1 MRAILMLG
9 VGLVVTL
16 IACSS
21 AAGPKRLALSIAED
35 DVDLA
40 SRTIRFKLNRSADS
54 AEVKVF
60 NIEGKLLAEKVE
72 VYEGAKAGDRLAIE
86 WPNAHS
92 DLASFRIE
100 LKVND
105 IDGFWVAWD
114 IVRVSGNIPHEEV
127 VFETGKWE
135 IRPKEAPKL
144 EEALERIV
152 QALEKYKRLGLN
164 IEFQLYVAGHTD
176 TVGSISAN
184 RELSQNRAR
193 SIAKYLLSKGLG
205 KKKIK
210 IFVRGFGEEML
221 AVDTG
226 DNVAEERNRRAD
238 YIVSNFPPVMPGPGT
253 WRRVQ

>member
-1 MRAILMLG
+1 MRAIFRLG
-9 VGLVVTL
+9 AGLVVTL

-21 AAGPKRLALSIAED
+21 AAGAKRLELAIAEND
-35 DVDLA
+35 IDLVG
-40 SRTIRFKLNRSADS
+40 RTIHFRLNRPADS

-60 NIEGKLLAEKVE
+60 DIGGKLLAEKVE
-72 VYEGAKAGDRLAIE
+72 VYEGSKAGDRLAIK
-86 WPNAHS
+86 WPDVGS
-92 DLASFRIE
+92 DLESFRIE

-105 IDGFWVAWD
+105 IDEFWVTWD

-144 EEALERIV
+144 DEAFERIV
-152 QALEKYKRLGLN
+152 EALDKYKRLGLN

-184 RELSQNRAR
+184 RELSRNRAR

-205 KKKIK
+205 KKKIN

-226 DNVAEERNRRAD
+226 DNVPEERNRRAD
-238 YIVSNFPPVMPGPGT
+238 YIVSNFPPAMPGPGS
-253 WRRVQ
+253 WQRVQ